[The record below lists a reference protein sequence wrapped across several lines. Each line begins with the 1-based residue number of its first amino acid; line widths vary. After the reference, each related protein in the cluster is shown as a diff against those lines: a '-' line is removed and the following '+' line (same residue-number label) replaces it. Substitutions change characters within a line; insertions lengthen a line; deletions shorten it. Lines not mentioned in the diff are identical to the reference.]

1 LNEPPK
7 LEDWLGV
14 EDALNPIEERR
25 RIRHKASTN
34 MLEVEDAAEAE
45 ELEKEEGST
54 QLPSLKRRKEMLGLG
69 SSESN
74 VW

>member
-1 LNEPPK
+1 MNEPPK

-25 RIRHKASTN
+25 RIRHKASIY